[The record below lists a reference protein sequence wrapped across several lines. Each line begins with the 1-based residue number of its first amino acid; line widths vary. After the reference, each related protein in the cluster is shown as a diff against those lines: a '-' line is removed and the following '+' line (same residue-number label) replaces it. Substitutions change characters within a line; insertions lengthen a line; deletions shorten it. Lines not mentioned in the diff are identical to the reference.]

1 MNSVRPGSVAAD
13 SNVLLAAVARRVAW
27 RVFAAADLVVVTTEA
42 TLAEVHEHAPVFARR
57 YRLDLDVVEEAIE
70 LLPVERYSESD
81 YASHLDEARRFLAWR
96 DPDDIHLAALALKLG
111 VPIWTNDD
119 DLRELPLTIYTT
131 AELVKILGV

>member
-1 MNSVRPGSVAAD
+1 
-13 SNVLLAAVARRVAW
+13 
-27 RVFAAADLVVVTTEA
+27 
-42 TLAEVHEHAPVFARR
+42 VFARR

-81 YASHLDEARRFLAWR
+81 DASHLDEARRYLAWR
-96 DPDDIHLAALALKLG
+96 DPDDVHLAALALKLG
-111 VPIWTNDD
+111 VPVWTNDD